1 MNRSCHHPIVVKGGL
16 KRHRVRRL
24 ALMIEWATVL
34 VGAMA
39 LAIVPAQVR
48 SGIDD
53 KDRSSAPFGDEPI
66 TPIPLTT
73 NLDPAKVRLGE
84 RLFHDVRLSHD
95 NILACATCHRLAEGG
110 DDGLA
115 LSRGWGGKQL
125 GFNSPTVFNA
135 TLRFRLNWRGNFR
148 SLDALIEAVLL
159 NPRLMNTSWDELLSK
174 LRADADYRKAFG
186 AIDPGGPKPA
196 HVLDA
201 IAAYHRSLLTPN
213 ARFDQYLRG
222 QRDAITDEEKRGY
235 HLFKSYGCIA
245 CHQGVNVGGNLF
257 QKFGVFQD
265 PLSSEESVTEAD
277 LGRFTITHDDQDRHV
292 FRVPS
297 LRNVAVTA
305 PYFHD
310 GRTPTLEQAVGIM
323 AKAQLGRILSRQDIG
338 LIVQFL
344 HTLTGEYQG
353 RSLASQANGSPQ

>member
-1 MNRSCHHPIVVKGGL
+1 MVQ
-16 KRHRVRRL
+16 
-24 ALMIEWATVL
+24 WATVL
-34 VGAMA
+34 VSAVA
-39 LAIVPAQVR
+39 LAVVAAQAR
-48 SGIDD
+48 SGIDA
-53 KDRSSAPFGDEPI
+53 KDCSSAPFGDEPI

-73 NLDPAKVRLGE
+73 NLDSAKVRLGE
-84 RLFHDVRLSHD
+84 RLFHDVRLSRG
-95 NILACATCHRLAEGG
+95 NVIACATCHRLAEGG

-115 LSRGWGGKQL
+115 LSGGADGKPL
-125 GFNSPTVFNA
+125 HFNAPTVFNA
-135 TLRFRLNWRGNFR
+135 TLSFRLNWRGNFR

-174 LRADADYRKAFG
+174 LRADADYRKAFA
-186 AIDPGGPKPA
+186 AIDPGGLKPA

-201 IAAYHRSLLTPN
+201 IAAYQRSLLTPN

-235 HLFKSYGCIA
+235 QLFKSYGCIA

-257 QKFGVFQD
+257 QKFGVFQT
-265 PLSSEESVTEAD
+265 PLSLKESVSEAD

-310 GRTPTLEQAVGIM
+310 GRASTLEEAVDIM
-323 AKAQLGRILSRQDIG
+323 AKAQLGRILSQQDIG

>member
-1 MNRSCHHPIVVKGGL
+1 MVQ
-16 KRHRVRRL
+16 
-24 ALMIEWATVL
+24 WATVL
-34 VGAMA
+34 FSVVA
-39 LAIVPAQVR
+39 LAMVAVQAS
-48 SGIDD
+48 SGMDA
-53 KDRSSAPFGDEPI
+53 KDCSAAPFGDEPI
-66 TPIPLTT
+66 TPIPMTT
-73 NLDPAKVRLGE
+73 NLDWAKVRLGE
-84 RLFHDVRLSHD
+84 RLFHDVRLSRG
-95 NILACATCHRLAEGG
+95 NVIACATCHSLAEGG
-110 DDGLA
+110 DDGLPR
-115 LSRGWGGKQL
+115 SRGADGKPL
-125 GFNSPTVFNA
+125 NFNSPTVFNA
-135 TLRFRLNWRGNFR
+135 MLSFRLTWRGNFR
-148 SLDALIEAVLL
+148 SPEAFIEAVLL

-174 LRADADYRKAFG
+174 LRADADYRKAFA
-186 AIDPGGPKPA
+186 AIDPGGLKPA

-201 IAAYHRSLLTPN
+201 LAAYHRSLVTPN

-257 QKFGVFQD
+257 QKFGVFQT
-265 PLSSEESVTEAD
+265 PLSLKERVSEAD

-310 GRTPTLEQAVGIM
+310 GRASTLEEAVDIM
-323 AKAQLGRILSRQDIG
+323 AKAQLGRILSQQDIG

-353 RSLASQANGSPQ
+353 QSLASQANGSSQ